1 MAEPIL
7 HIEGLDKKIGSK
19 QILKQIS
26 MDVRQGEI
34 IGLLGPNG
42 SGKTTLIRIIVG
54 LLKQN
59 SGSVA
64 INGFKHDTEFEQAME
79 AVGAIV
85 ENPEFYPYLSGWENL
100 KHFANMHKKIDDE
113 RLDEVVERVG
123 LTSAIDDKVKTYSLG
138 MRQRLGIAQAI
149 LHRPKLLILDEPTN
163 GLDPA
168 GMKDFRDHIKELA
181 EEEGTAVLFATHLLR
196 EVEDLCDRVI
206 IIQKGEIK
214 AEVSLNGAGQKT
226 EKAVIEVQPAE
237 KAIAWLVGNGYTAER
252 KDGSIVVDI
261 AKENI
266 PELNRSLIGQGLNV
280 FSIMTYTQSLE
291 DEFIKATTAHQ
302 EEGEELV

>member
-26 MDVRQGEI
+26 MDVMEGEI

-59 SGSVA
+59 NGSVT
-64 INGFKHDTEFEQAME
+64 ISGFQHDTEFEKAME

-85 ENPEFYPYLSGWENL
+85 ENPEFYPYLTGWENL
-100 KHFANMHKKIDDE
+100 KHFANMHKKIADE

-123 LTSAIDDKVKTYSLG
+123 LTSAIHDKVKTYSLG

-181 EEEGTAVLFATHLLR
+181 EKEGTAVLFATHLLR

-206 IIQKGEIK
+206 IIQKVRSKRKSAYMEQIK
-214 AEVSLNGAGQKT
+214 RQK
-226 EKAVIEVQPAE
+226 K
-237 KAIAWLVGNGYTAER
+237 
-252 KDGSIVVDI
+252 
-261 AKENI
+261 
-266 PELNRSLIGQGLNV
+266 RSLKCSRKKKRSIGWQAIN
-280 FSIMTYTQSLE
+280 IKQSGKTGRL
-291 DEFIKATTAHQ
+291 
-302 EEGEELV
+302 LLR